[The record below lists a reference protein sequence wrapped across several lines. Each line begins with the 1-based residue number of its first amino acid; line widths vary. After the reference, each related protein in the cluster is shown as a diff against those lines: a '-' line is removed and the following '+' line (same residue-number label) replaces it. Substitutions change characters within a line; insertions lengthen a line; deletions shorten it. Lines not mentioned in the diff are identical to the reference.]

1 LVHLSDGLTA
11 PVEKEMLWLLF
22 PGELYFVEYV
32 TYVAEICEEIYLVEW
47 RAVTWMVVVI
57 LFLGTGRISAQQTS
71 PQAQQSQPE
80 TQNTAPPRKSKLGPL
95 EISVTWRA
103 RVEGWDWFRGSEGE
117 SNYALGHSLLRVAIG
132 QTSDRFEWQ
141 LEAAQATILGLPSNA
156 IVPSPQGQLGLGG
169 TYYAANGNNRNNANG
184 FVKQAFVRFKD
195 HGRRSLKLGR
205 FEFFDGT
212 EVQPKDTTLAALVQ
226 TRVSQRLIANFGF
239 SAVQRTFDG
248 AQLSWN
254 VGKNNL
260 TFFDARPTRGVFQVD
275 GMGELDI
282 DVYYGAFTRSVEAKR
297 SAGELRVFG
306 LGYID
311 HRTQVLKTDNRPQTT
326 RAVDREKIEIA
337 TYGADYLHVFNTAT
351 QGKFDFLAWGAVQ
364 TGSWGLLTQRAGA
377 FVGEFG
383 WQPPLRNLEPWL
395 SMGYSYGSGDGNPI
409 DSRHGT
415 FFQVLT
421 TPRLYAR
428 FPFYNMMN
436 NEDLYGTLNF
446 RPSAKLLLCSEAHT
460 LRLAS
465 GADLWYLGGGAF
477 QPHTFGYTGRPS
489 SGHRSL
495 ANVWDIS
502 ADYQF
507 THSFSATLYYAHAW
521 GKGVIATI
529 YPNDRNGQLAY
540 VETNLR
546 F

>member
-1 LVHLSDGLTA
+1 V
-11 PVEKEMLWLLF
+11 
-22 PGELYFVEYV
+22 Y
-32 TYVAEICEEIYLVEW
+32 
-47 RAVTWMVVVI
+47 
-57 LFLGTGRISAQQTS
+57 AQQPRAS
-71 PQAQQSQPE
+71 VPQAQAGNKSS
-80 TQNTAPPRKSKLGPL
+80 APTKKPKLGPL
-95 EISVTWRA
+95 EISINWRT

-132 QTSDRFEWQ
+132 QTNDRFDWQ

-156 IVPSPQGQLGLGG
+156 VVPSPQGQLGLGG
-169 TYYAANGNNRNNANG
+169 TYYAANGNNRNNANW
-184 FVKQAFVRFKD
+184 FVKQAFVQLKD
-195 HGRRSLKLGR
+195 HGQSGLKLGR

-248 AQLSWN
+248 AQFSWN

-260 TFFDARPTRGVFQVD
+260 TFFGARPTRGVFQVD

-282 DVYYGAFTRSVEAKR
+282 DVYYGAFTRPVEAKH
-297 SAGELRVFG
+297 SAGELRVFS
-306 LGYID
+306 LGYVD
-311 HRTQVLKTDNRPQTT
+311 HRTLVSITDNRPQAT
-326 RAVDREKIEIA
+326 RAVDHGKIEIA
-337 TYGADYLHVFNTAT
+337 TYGADYLHVFNTAAS
-351 QGKFDFLAWGAVQ
+351 GKFDFIAWGALQ
-364 TGSWGLLTQRAGA
+364 TGAWGLLTQRAGA

-383 WQPPLRNLEPWL
+383 WQPPLRTLEPWL
-395 SMGYSYGSGDGNPI
+395 SMGYSYGSGDGNPN

-436 NEDLYGTLNF
+436 NEDFYGTLNL
-446 RPSAKLLLCSEAHT
+446 RPSAKLFLRSEVHT
-460 LRLAS
+460 LRLANA
-465 GADLWYLGGGAF
+465 ADLWYLGGGAF
-477 QPHTFGYTGRPS
+477 QPRTFGYTGRTS

-507 THSFSATLYYAHAW
+507 THSFSATIYYAHAW
-521 GKGVIATI
+521 GKRAIASI

-540 VETNLR
+540 LETNFR